1 MVASKRRH
9 VGALLAAFVL
19 VLSFFG
25 LTQIFSAQ
33 VPAHADTPS
42 CPAAVTNVSDKVALD
57 WDKAQLVDHAGHEVH
72 SVGDW
77 WDLGVKLPWQTQGRV
92 KAGDYFTYDASVGA
106 SSDGLA

>member
-25 LTQIFSAQ
+25 LTQVLSAP
-33 VPAHADTPS
+33 VPARADTPS

-72 SVGDW
+72 SVGR
-77 WDLGVKLPWQTQGRV
+77 LVGPGRQAPV
-92 KAGDYFTYDASVGA
+92 ADAGACEGR
-106 SSDGLA
+106 